1 MSEISNQALMLGLVA
16 GFLLGVIFFGGLWC
30 TVRNAVAA
38 RRPALWFIGS
48 MMLRISIVTWGF
60 YLLLDLLGSSWKNP
74 ACRSARIF
82 HRTAGGD
89 AAFACSPIERRAHRG
104 NIGGKSRTGPTG
116 IEGAW
121 HAP

>member
-60 YLLLDLLGSSWKNP
+60 YLLLDLLGSSWKILL
-74 ACRSARIF
+74 AGLLGFFIARL
-82 HRTAGGD
+82 
-89 AAFACSPIERRAHRG
+89 AATRLLPVPLSNAVPIAETSVEKAELDQPG
-104 NIGGKSRTGPTG
+104 
-116 IEGAW
+116 
-121 HAP
+121 